1 MNTLDALV
9 KQRYTKEV
17 QALLEQ
23 SLVSFT
29 LANTTLISQMPD
41 GKRINYPR
49 PNYSSTAQYVKY
61 TDMVDTEREYT
72 EEFLEINKHPYT
84 SFVIDV
90 EDEQDIGW
98 DMISGETTRNA
109 YLLREEID
117 GDFFSEYANADN
129 TNGAATALTIGASQN
144 VTTTYGTAYAT
155 LANNGVDTGRIG
167 VVVDPFQ
174 LQTIGS
180 AALGNT
186 FNVADASYKNGYTGG
201 VFQGMKVFV
210 SGNLTCDGALNIATN
225 PTANDTVTINGVK
238 FTFVAT
244 PTLAGD
250 VDIGAN
256 AGASLDNL
264 IAAVNWGAGAGT
276 AYIALSDNVRNN
288 KLRGLTATKVG
299 TTMVLTSKRGYKPV
313 SSSLTAAADK
323 WGALTIHNIVMEQ
336 GAIHLV
342 MRNEPRLVMEKV
354 QKQLAQ
360 RFSTHA
366 RYGIKTFSDGAE
378 RMYDLRI
385 VAQAAE

>member
-155 LANNGVDTGRIG
+155 LANNGVDT
-167 VVVDPFQ
+167 
-174 LQTIGS
+174 
-180 AALGNT
+180 
-186 FNVADASYKNGYTGG
+186 
-201 VFQGMKVFV
+201 
-210 SGNLTCDGALNIATN
+210 
-225 PTANDTVTINGVK
+225 
-238 FTFVAT
+238 
-244 PTLAGD
+244 
-250 VDIGAN
+250 
-256 AGASLDNL
+256 
-264 IAAVNWGAGAGT
+264 
-276 AYIALSDNVRNN
+276 
-288 KLRGLTATKVG
+288 
-299 TTMVLTSKRGYKPV
+299 
-313 SSSLTAAADK
+313 
-323 WGALTIHNIVMEQ
+323 
-336 GAIHLV
+336 
-342 MRNEPRLVMEKV
+342 
-354 QKQLAQ
+354 
-360 RFSTHA
+360 
-366 RYGIKTFSDGAE
+366 
-378 RMYDLRI
+378 
-385 VAQAAE
+385 